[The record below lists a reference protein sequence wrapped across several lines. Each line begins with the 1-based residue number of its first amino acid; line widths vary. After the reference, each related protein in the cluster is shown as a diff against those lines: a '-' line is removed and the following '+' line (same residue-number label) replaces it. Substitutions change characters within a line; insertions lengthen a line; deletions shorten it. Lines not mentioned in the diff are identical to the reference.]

1 VATSP
6 QPTSAILIA
15 DGDAATRKKLARLLE
30 SAGFATAQASTGQ
43 EALDFLQ
50 SDPPPAAILE
60 SSLAGVLG
68 YEVCRALR
76 DQFGEAVSTGI
87 AAFSSARPKNL
98 ARAAQTT

>member
-1 VATSP
+1 MATSP

-15 DGDAATRKKLARLLE
+15 DRDAATWKKVARVFE

-50 SDPPPAAILE
+50 SDPPAAAILE
-60 SSLAGVLG
+60 PSLAGVSG

-76 DQFGEAVSTGI
+76 DQFG
-87 AAFSSARPKNL
+87 PKNL